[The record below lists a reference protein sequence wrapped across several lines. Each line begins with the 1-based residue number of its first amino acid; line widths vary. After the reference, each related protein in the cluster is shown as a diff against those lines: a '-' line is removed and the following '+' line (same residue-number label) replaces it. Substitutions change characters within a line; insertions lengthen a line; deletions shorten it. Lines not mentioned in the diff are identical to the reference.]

1 MKRRDRI
8 RCNETEVR
16 SRELDKGH
24 SRTSLPAGELLLNE
38 LRDMLLNCLSEGH
51 RVVIGAEVTKP

>member
-1 MKRRDRI
+1 M
-8 RCNETEVR
+8 EGGSHE
-16 SRELDKGH
+16 SDKGH
-24 SRTSLPAGELLLNE
+24 QRTSLPAGELLLNE